1 MHKFQLQ
8 LFKNSRTIVAP
19 HVSVAHE
26 SLLETLYYAMIATPP
41 GMKSVEN
48 RLNVKDDTRHQQ
60 KLEHMCGRKNH
71 LLIKIGMNKKD
82 VKAK

>member
-1 MHKFQLQ
+1 M
-8 LFKNSRTIVAP
+8 AP

-71 LLIKIGMNKKD
+71 LLIKIGMNKNGAETAISAYYKKD